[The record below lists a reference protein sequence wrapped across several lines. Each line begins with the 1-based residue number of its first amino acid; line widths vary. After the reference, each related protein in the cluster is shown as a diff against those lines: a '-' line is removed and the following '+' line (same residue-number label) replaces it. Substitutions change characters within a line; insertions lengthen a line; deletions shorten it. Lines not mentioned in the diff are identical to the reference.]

1 MAQRARTRAA
11 PPARVKPVLEL
22 YLWNMVEIKGIFEGR
37 FKRRFWIFGFWEV
50 LYCVGSTLYFF

>member
-1 MAQRARTRAA
+1 M
-11 PPARVKPVLEL
+11 KPILEL

-50 LYCVGSTLYFF
+50 LYCVGSTLYFFKRDSGTVKWYYS